1 MLYWK
6 SGVMFAGDLL
16 FSSVRFTLT
25 KSSVLT
31 VGVMADRLGVAR
43 HRVEYIIRSRGIEPL
58 HWAGNARI
66 FSEANLEYIA
76 SELARMDDE
85 VASLSAARTS

>member
-1 MLYWK
+1 
-6 SGVMFAGDLL
+6 MFTGKLL

-43 HRVEYIIRSRGIEPL
+43 HRVEYVIRSRGIEPMN
-58 HWAGNARI
+58 WAGNARI
-66 FSEANLEYIA
+66 FSEASLEYIA
-76 SELARMDDE
+76 SELARME
-85 VASLSAARTS
+85 EENSVLSAAQTS